1 MASAIQG
8 KEDSLMVTAGLEIRR
23 RPACL
28 NAAVFDIRLQFAE
41 DGHRLFPYAR
51 GQAGPAST
59 VIFAINR
66 NVSISGSPV
75 QLTQEKAVQIYN

>member
-28 NAAVFDIRLQFAE
+28 NAAVFDIGFHFAKTAS
-41 DGHRLFPYAR
+41 DAPLRKGAW
-51 GQAGPAST
+51 AGPAST
-59 VIFAINR
+59 LIFAINR
-66 NVSISGSPV
+66 NVSILGNPV
-75 QLTQEKAVQIYN
+75 QLTQ